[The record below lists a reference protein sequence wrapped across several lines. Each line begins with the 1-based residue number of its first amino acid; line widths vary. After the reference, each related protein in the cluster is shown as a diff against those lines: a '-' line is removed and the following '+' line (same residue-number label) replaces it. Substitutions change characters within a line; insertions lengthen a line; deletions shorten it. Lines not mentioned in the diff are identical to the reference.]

1 MDRWATTECEYDR
14 RRHELTASSGKDKTK
29 AKGRNPLLSFE
40 EEHSLSEE
48 RLMKLM
54 REGTAGGRI
63 PLRFK
68 IYAFLL
74 RGAKTMWSYRGF
86 VALDIIAT
94 SLQIGMYFLVGSIIN
109 PSRIESAGYGSS
121 FFTFALIGV
130 AFQQFVFASVN
141 MYSHSLRHEQEDG
154 TIEALLTCKT
164 SFRVYL
170 IGEGM
175 FNFLYATYFVA
186 AAFVFGV
193 LLFPTTLTLN
203 ILSLLSAGV
212 ITVLLVVTHLCIGI
226 AAVGIIMKVKEGD
239 PILWAFSWFTQLL
252 SGVMYPLS
260 LLPSWLIPASLALP
274 LTYSLDG
281 LRRCLIPI
289 SGESATLFT
298 PQVFMD
304 VVSLVVFVAV
314 ALPISLRIFRWGYDV
329 ARRDGTLH
337 SY

>member
-1 MDRWATTECEYDR
+1 MPAGREKSEAENER
-14 RRHELTASSGKDKTK
+14 ESLPMEKENRDKQK
-29 AKGRNPLLSFE
+29 
-40 EEHSLSEE
+40 E
-48 RLMKLM
+48 RLMSLM
-54 REGTAGGRI
+54 RQETSGTTI
-63 PLRFK
+63 PLRLK

-74 RGAKTMWSYRGF
+74 RGAKTMWSYRGY
-86 VALDIIAT
+86 VALDVIAT
-94 SLQIGMYFLVGSIIN
+94 SFQIAMYFLVGFIIN
-109 PSRIESAGYGSS
+109 PSQIASAGYGNSY
-121 FFTFALIGV
+121 FTFALIGV

-164 SFRVYL
+164 PFKVYL

-175 FNFLYATYFVA
+175 FNFTYATYFVI

-193 LLFPTTLTLN
+193 LLFPTTLTLS
-203 ILSLLSAGV
+203 ILSVLSAGV
-212 ITVLLVVTHLCIGI
+212 LTLLLVVSHLCIGI

-260 LLPSWLIPASLALP
+260 ILPGWLIPVAATLP

-281 LRRCLIPI
+281 LRRCLIPV
-289 SGESATLFT
+289 SGESATILT
-298 PQVFMD
+298 PQVFTD
-304 VVSLVVFVAV
+304 VFSLLVFIVI

-329 ARRDGTLH
+329 ARKDGTLH

>member
-1 MDRWATTECEYDR
+1 MGADNDREKNK
-14 RRHELTASSGKDKTK
+14 LASRE
-29 AKGRNPLLSFE
+29 A
-40 EEHSLSEE
+40 SLHFGQENRLRME
-48 RLMKLM
+48 RLISLMK
-54 REGTAGGRI
+54 EGTTGGRI
-63 PLRFK
+63 PLRLK

-94 SLQIGMYFLVGSIIN
+94 SLQIGMYFLVGLIIN
-109 PSRIESAGYGSS
+109 PGLIESAGYGSS
-121 FFTFALIGV
+121 FFTFALVGI

-170 IGEGM
+170 VGEGT

-186 AAFVFGV
+186 AAFVFGA

-203 ILSLLSAGV
+203 ALSLFSAGILTVMLV
-212 ITVLLVVTHLCIGI
+212 IAHLCIGI

-239 PILWAFSWFTQLL
+239 PVLWAFSWFTQLL

-260 LLPSWLIPASLALP
+260 LLPGWLLPAALAMP

-281 LRRCLIPI
+281 LRRCLIPVN
-289 SGESATLFT
+289 GYSATILT
-298 PQVFMD
+298 PQVLVD
-304 VVSLVVFVAV
+304 AASLLIFIAV
-314 ALPISLRIFRWGYDV
+314 ALPISLRIFKWGYDV